1 MTDWADEEAD
11 RLRKEIEGL
20 HNCGYLVRTPGL
32 ANALRAAELRGRAS
46 GMREAAE
53 MFRNDWLNDTDRFY
67 DAAEAFEKIK
77 AAASKLSPT

>member
-1 MTDWADEEAD
+1 MENDWADEIVEKCRWMQGSIGALEMA
-11 RLRKEIEGL
+11 RQLRK
-20 HNCGYLVRTPGL
+20 
-32 ANALRAAELRGRAS
+32 AKAD

>member
-11 RLRKEIEGL
+11 RIRKEIEGL

-46 GMREAAE
+46 GMRECADWVQQIYGPDLANS
-53 MFRNDWLNDTDRFY
+53 FRDT
-67 DAAEAFEKIK
+67 
-77 AAASKLSPT
+77 ASKLSPT